1 MVSSGMEKTKRDGSR
16 ERRDAVKKKALGARK
31 TARTRASTG
40 SRTGGDARE
49 CRQTHQ
55 DAFRSFSGP
64 PPAP

>member
-49 CRQTHQ
+49 CRQT
-55 DAFRSFSGP
+55 
-64 PPAP
+64 